1 MAHHDAAIPTAYSA
15 SEEAKEEMGPLVVD
29 DEPEQEPVTKRELWG
44 FYGYGWASEP
54 FNVMMAGVFYP
65 IVLES
70 LASAAGYELDGVT
83 PCNTN
88 KTDYSC
94 LTKFGNS
101 LIDTTSYT
109 LYVTTIA
116 VLIQFIVFV
125 SVGGSHITD
134 LNWVQHTSHE
144 SISINVR
151 SRLTVLTCSSQSHEP
166 ATRSTQTLPS
176 HFFLSW
182 RLVYTVTYGASV
194 VFWYAY
200 LPTLVRHHPTV
211 IGARADNN
219 LSPKEFAA
227 VGEAVSNT
235 ISGHGFAVGYAGGIV
250 ALIIGAGIL
259 IALGQDTMQIAIA
272 FGGLWWG
279 LFTLV
284 VVFWTKPRPG
294 PPLPAGENYW
304 TYSWKRVAH
313 TVGQA
318 RHLSETFKF
327 LIAWFLL
334 SDGVNTIFYIAL
346 FFAKK
351 EVGMKNTEACCYLKN
366 HTISHHRGP
375 HHSGHR
381 HHRRIPLQRP
391 PAFLP
396 SIDQDDDLDR
406 GHWLLPPANLG
417 PDRLP
422 DRVLRVKIQGG
433 DLRGLG
439 AGRPSTGGY
448 AILLSRPI
456 LRAPPRRPRER
467 VLRTLRNHRQGL
479 LLARTPCRRWH
490 QLRRPHPPSW
500 FLVGPGHPRS
510 TCRAHRVRKRGE
522 GEEGGASVQR
532 GGEKGESSK
541 GGRAGLREAGLYT

>member
-125 SVGGSHITD
+125 SVGAIADHGNLRKRFLLISSYLGALSSICYLAITKAS
-134 LNWVQHTSHE
+134 LY
-144 SISINVR
+144 NV
-151 SRLTVLTCSSQSHEP
+151 V
-166 ATRSTQTLPS
+166 A
-176 HFFLSW
+176 FLQIFS
-182 RLVYTVTYGASV
+182 TVTYGASV

-259 IALGQDTMQIAIA
+259 IALGQDTYNMQIAIA

-351 EVGMKNTEACCYLKN
+351 EVGMKNTEMPSNAPKS
-366 HTISHHRGP
+366 TILTFHHPPTSAHHRGP